1 MIAPLCEGVMIANL
15 FGSTPAAN
23 SAANNYGE
31 VVQLRS
37 ALNDDF
43 SSVSRK
49 IKKKKDYI
57 SEPIINRPSPW
68 RPPVY
73 KMDTV
78 FRESKLA

>member
-1 MIAPLCEGVMIANL
+1 MIAPLCEGVMITNL
-15 FGSTPAAN
+15 FSSTPAAN

-49 IKKKKDYI
+49 IKKKGLH
-57 SEPIINRPSPW
+57 
-68 RPPVY
+68 
-73 KMDTV
+73 
-78 FRESKLA
+78 FRANN